1 MYNLLIAAGI
11 ALCAYGAGFWAAGW
25 LAGFVPAILAFA
37 GAWFF
42 LGRRTGK
49 QVEGI
54 FKTAMEQLQAGNM
67 GAAREALRR
76 ALPYGKWQILLEGQ
90 IHGQLGAID
99 YLEACS
105 LLMQKQITASKGKFT
120 EAKAELERAVDWRSR
135 TMLACVYQRENNTD
149 EAVKVLKDVEVG
161 RSAARYL
168 PGNSAQTE
176 VLFWAVWAYTLNEAK
191 RRDEALQVV
200 GRGLTANPKHAGL
213 LAVQEAMSNRKRPD
227 FKVFGEA
234 WYQFFPEQIPQEV
247 LIEQARAAG
256 RLPPEAAN
264 RSRMT
269 YPPPRR

>member
-1 MYNLLIAAGI
+1 MYNLLIAGLV
-11 ALCAYGAGFWAAGW
+11 ALVAYGAGFWAAGW
-25 LAGFVPAILAFA
+25 IAGFVPALLAFG
-37 GAWFF
+37 GAWYL

-49 QVEGI
+49 AVEGY

-67 GAAREALRR
+67 PAAREALRA
-76 ALPYGKWQILLEGQ
+76 ALPFGKWQILLESQ
-90 IHGQLGAID
+90 IHAQLGAID

-105 LLMQKQITASKGKFT
+105 CIMQRKITESKSKFT
-120 EAKAELERAVDWRSR
+120 DAKVELEKGVDWRSR
-135 TMLACVYQRENNTD
+135 TLLACIYQRENNTD
-149 EAVKVLKDVEVG
+149 EAVKVLREVEVG
-161 RSAARYL
+161 RSASRWL
-168 PGNSAQTE
+168 PGNSAQNE

-191 RRDEALQVV
+191 RREEALQVV

-213 LAVQEAMSNRKRPD
+213 LAIQEAMSNRKRPD

-256 RLPPEAAN
+256 KLPKEAAN

-269 YPPPRR
+269 YPMPRR